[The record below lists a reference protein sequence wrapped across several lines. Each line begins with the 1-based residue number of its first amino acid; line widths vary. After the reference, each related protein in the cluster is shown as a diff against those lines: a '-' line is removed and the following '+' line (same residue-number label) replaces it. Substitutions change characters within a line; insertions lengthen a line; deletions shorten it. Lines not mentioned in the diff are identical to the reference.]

1 MESLAAAAVKED
13 NAEDSAEE
21 ETDVFREL
29 TELFNDNEIET
40 VKMYSG
46 RLHRGRGL
54 KRENATRF
62 GKDRSRSRVVLKEG
76 TPTQENTNFT
86 SSSIPPSLKGVY
98 KNYLL
103 VRPYPSLKILFTS
116 PSMRTPDIHQ
126 AHLLNKIGGSNR
138 VKEELTSALVAGRG
152 VTAKVL
158 WLSNRDIERGGPG
171 TEKWLHCTPLLDGNR
186 EIGVY
191 MVLVVDPSEHRRP
204 IVESYRPRTSS
215 SQTEAGTTHEKLIGN
230 GPSFASRSQ
239 SVDRLHPRTAEKRYL
254 PLTPATS
261 PPTSP
266 VPRIIRQEVEVSI
279 DENSTPPEFRLS
291 NNFPHRRQSRNWA
304 AKQEAEEKS

>member
-1 MESLAAAAVKED
+1 MESLAATAVKED

-29 TELFNDNEIET
+29 TEFFNDNEIET

-76 TPTQENTNFT
+76 TPTQKNTNFAA
-86 SSSIPPSLKGVY
+86 SSIPPSLKGVY

-215 SQTEAGTTHEKLIGN
+215 SQTEAGTRHEKLISN

-239 SVDRLHPRTAEKRYL
+239 SVDHLHPRTAEKRHL